1 MSEVPDEVQA
11 AMSLKL
17 MDNARK
23 LIREEVAEALRDPVF
38 LNSIGMATLAAH
50 LAHPLMQSPTFT
62 GGLDGLL
69 NNNVPRITLRADVA
83 NAITIEVAK
92 RLSVTPEGIYVS
104 ASYDTYSSSPYVRTS
119 NSTPVGPF
127 KNGYVSGTTGN
138 K

>member
-17 MDNARK
+17 MDSVRN
-23 LIREEVAEALRDPVF
+23 LIRKELAEALRDPAF
-38 LNSIGMATLAAH
+38 LNLINMATLAAH

-62 GGLDGLL
+62 GGLDGIF
-69 NNNVPRITLRADVA
+69 NNNVPRIVLRSDVA
-83 NAITIEVAK
+83 NALTIEVAK
-92 RLSVTPEGIYVS
+92 RLSVTPEGLYVS
-104 ASYDTYSSSPYVRTS
+104 ARYDAYSSSPYLTTA

-127 KNGYVSGTTGN
+127 KNGYVSGSTGN